1 MTQVIPLVITVVL
14 KKYWLL
20 KLISINNN
28 YDATTLH
35 LIQISTAAEIPHGI
49 GYGTFRSVRWIK
61 NASPIGFDARFVT
74 RSAPMFYL
82 VGCLIIHVICVHAF
96 QMPTLQ
102 LSAPQRNGLKRM
114 DKITKR
120 VHMNY
125 AKGHCGFLRWN
136 LNEICIFT
144 VATAVPVIP
153 YGHLPKNRRWQPN
166 WINGEPCRFYV
177 FCMIN

>member
-82 VGCLIIHVICVHAF
+82 VSKTDLVSNKPIVFKRFSGICKPLMSHFYNKNLITFPF
-96 QMPTLQ
+96 QME
-102 LSAPQRNGLKRM
+102 A
-114 DKITKR
+114 
-120 VHMNY
+120 
-125 AKGHCGFLRWN
+125 
-136 LNEICIFT
+136 EICQLQGSIAYCGLT
-144 VATAVPVIP
+144 SYVIMRQI
-153 YGHLPKNRRWQPN
+153 LL
-166 WINGEPCRFYV
+166 
-177 FCMIN
+177 